1 MKLNLHIGTSDS
13 ESILEILANIKN
25 DYPLI
30 EIHNQDINADDSLSV
45 ITVEVED
52 KDAFV
57 EYIERRMENYDFDPL
72 SSVTDLEDVVLW
84 SDSIL

>member
-52 KDAFV
+52 KVAFV

-84 SDSIL
+84 SDSIF

>member
-25 DYPLI
+25 GYPLI

-57 EYIERRMENYDFDPL
+57 EYIERRMKNYDFDPL

-84 SDSIL
+84 SDSIF

>member
-25 DYPLI
+25 GYPLI

-52 KDAFV
+52 KDSFV

-84 SDSIL
+84 SDSIF

>member
-13 ESILEILANIKN
+13 ESILEILTNIYN
-25 DYPLI
+25 DYPLT
-30 EIHNQDINADDSLSV
+30 EIHKDINEDDSLST

-52 KDAFV
+52 KVAFV

-72 SSVTDLEDVVLW
+72 SSVTDLEGAVLW
-84 SDSIL
+84 SDSIF